1 MGYAVI
7 ETEAQRVEAG
17 CITENIDMRQENEIN
32 RFIAKVA
39 YRGIVKKMDSGTSV
53 PESKNKSILFKFY

>member
-1 MGYAVI
+1 M
-7 ETEAQRVEAG
+7 
-17 CITENIDMRQENEIN
+17 
-32 RFIAKVA
+32 AKVA